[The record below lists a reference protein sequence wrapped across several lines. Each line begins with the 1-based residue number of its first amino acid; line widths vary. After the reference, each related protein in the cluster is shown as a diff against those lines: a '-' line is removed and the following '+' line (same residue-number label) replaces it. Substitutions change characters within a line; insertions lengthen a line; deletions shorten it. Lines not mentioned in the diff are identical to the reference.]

1 MSNKELTA
9 EDWKRRY
16 ECDKEKNAQFRVE
29 LEKVLVRW
37 RNGETDSVNEQIN
50 AHDNMGLNAEE
61 KQNDEGS
68 SSMFDNQ
75 VAKLQDEITKN
86 REVINKLEE
95 YVSEIMC
102 E

>member
-1 MSNKELTA
+1 MSIKKLTA
-9 EDWKRRY
+9 EEWKRRY
-16 ECDKEKNAQFRVE
+16 ECVQEKNAQFRGE

-37 RNGETDSVNEQIN
+37 RTEETESVNEQIN

-75 VAKLQDEITKN
+75 VAKLQGEITKN